1 MGFYIVPIRCTV
13 HDITISS
20 VMYPNQFHAQDM
32 KNPCP
37 TLATY
42 VRGKLIHIHNYYGRF
57 VGGFTKTLKW
67 AIVLSWNFAQIEH
80 T

>member
-1 MGFYIVPIRCTV
+1 MGFYVGSIRCTV

-20 VMYPNQFHAQDM
+20 VMCPNRFHVQDM

-42 VRGKLIHIHNYYGRF
+42 VQDKLIHIHNYYGRF
-57 VGGFTKTLKW
+57 KGFTKTLKLI
-67 AIVLSWNFAQIEH
+67 IVLSWNLAQIEH